1 VKRSI
6 HLCRLLAVF
15 LIAGLVFAPLAARAS
30 VDSKASMAMAAAMAD
45 DAANMSGD
53 MPCCPE
59 KSAPVDCADCPLMAI
74 CMATTLQAQP
84 SADIAEAEPVML
96 GMLLPASDPEAE
108 SLGLLP
114 PPKPPRSLVSPA

>member
-1 VKRSI
+1 
-6 HLCRLLAVF
+6 
-15 LIAGLVFAPLAARAS
+15 
-30 VDSKASMAMAAAMAD
+30 MAMAAAMAD